1 MPEAIFCIGI
11 AASGKTTWAHQQK
24 GYIVLDSDQL
34 RLELWGLETD
44 QRDPHKVFDL
54 MYKRG
59 REYLLAGKSVI
70 FCATNLSMKYRMH
83 AIHQLSNIL
92 DISFK
97 AVIFNVPVNICCEN
111 NKKRARQVP
120 DWLFERQIKQFQ
132 CPTIAEGFDDIEIIT
147 PFYYNEIE
155 FSHSMWDDVR
165 AAGSQDNSHHTLTLY
180 DHLQACIDKLKLP
193 TLSTSAAKNA
203 HWEALCYAAALHDVG
218 KAYTRSYDENGV
230 AHYYNHEAYSAYI
243 AMNMYCRLEVIQLVN
258 YHMLPFNV
266 SAIPTWKKRLG
277 NDLWNKIMILHEAD
291 LAAK

>member
-34 RLELWGLETD
+34 RLKLWGSEIN

-59 REYLLAGKSVI
+59 REQLLAGNSVI
-70 FCATNLSMKYRMH
+70 FCSTNLSMKYRMH
-83 AIHQLSNIL
+83 AIHQLANIP
-92 DISFK
+92 DIIFK
-97 AVIFNVPVNICCEN
+97 AVIFNTPVDICREN

-120 DWLFERQIKQFQ
+120 DWLFERQVKQFQ
-132 CPTIAEGFDDIEIIT
+132 CPVMTEGFDNIEIIT
-147 PFYYNEIE
+147 PFYYNRVE
-155 FSHSMWDDVR
+155 FSHSMWNDVR
-165 AAGSQDNSHHTLTLY
+165 AIGSQDNPHHTLTLY
-180 DHLQACIDKLKLP
+180 DHLQACIDKLN
-193 TLSTSAAKNA
+193 LSKASNDEESMSLCFAAG
-203 HWEALCYAAALHDVG
+203 LHDVG

-230 AHYYNHEAYSAYI
+230 AHYYNHEAVSAYV
-243 AMNMYCRLEVIQLVN
+243 AMNMNCQLEIIQLIN

-266 SAIPTWKKRLG
+266 SAISTWKKRLG

>member
-1 MPEAIFCIGI
+1 MPEAIFTIGL

-34 RLELWGLETD
+34 RLELYGDETD

-59 REYLLAGKSVI
+59 REQLLNGNSVI
-70 FCATNLSMKYRMH
+70 FCSTNLSMKYRMH
-83 AIHQLSNIL
+83 AIHQLSNIP
-92 DISFK
+92 DIKFR
-97 AVIFNVPVNICCEN
+97 AIIFNVPVNICHEN

-120 DWLFERQIKQFQ
+120 DWLFERQAKQFQ
-132 CPTIAEGFDDIEIIT
+132 CPVLTEGFNSIEIIT
-147 PFYYNEIE
+147 PFEYDQIE

-165 AAGSQDNSHHTLTLY
+165 AAGSQDNPHHTLTLY
-180 DHLQACIDKLKLP
+180 DHLQACINRLNFSKLP
-193 TLSTSAAKNA
+193 IDDEDSKN
-203 HWEALCYAAALHDVG
+203 LCIAAALHDVG

-230 AHYYNHEAYSAYI
+230 AHYYNHEAYGAYL
-243 AMNMYCRLEVIQLVN
+243 AMNMCCQLEVIQLVN
-258 YHMLPFNV
+258 YHMLPFNT

-277 NDLWNKIMILHEAD
+277 DDLWDKIMILHEAD

>member
-1 MPEAIFCIGI
+1 MSEAIFTIGI
-11 AASGKTTWAHQQK
+11 SACGKTTWAHQQK

-34 RLELWGLETD
+34 RLELYGSETD

-59 REYLLAGKSVI
+59 REYLLTGKSVI

-83 AIHQLSNIL
+83 AIHQLSNIPN
-92 DISFK
+92 IKFR
-97 AVIFNVPVNICCEN
+97 AVIFNVPVNICREN

-132 CPTIAEGFDDIEIIT
+132 CPVMTEGFDNIEIIT
-147 PFYYNEIE
+147 PFHYNGIE

-165 AAGSQDNSHHTLTLY
+165 AAGSQCNPHHTLTLY
-180 DHLQACIDKLKLP
+180 DHLQVCIDRLNLSKLP
-193 TLSTSAAKNA
+193 MDDEDSKN
-203 HWEALCYAAALHDVG
+203 LCIAAALHDIG

-230 AHYYNHEAYSAYI
+230 AHYYNHEAVSGYL
-243 AMNMYCRLEVIQLVN
+243 AMNMRCQLKVIQLVN
-258 YHMLPFNV
+258 YHMLPFNT

-277 NDLWNKIMILHEAD
+277 DDLWNKIMILHEAD

>member
-1 MPEAIFCIGI
+1 MPEAIFTVGI
-11 AASGKTTWAHQQK
+11 SACGKTTWAHQQK

-34 RLELWGLETD
+34 RLELYGSETD

-70 FCATNLSMKYRMH
+70 FCATNLGMKYRVH
-83 AIHQLSNIL
+83 AIHQLSNIPN
-92 DISFK
+92 IKFR
-97 AVIFNVPVNICCEN
+97 AVIFNVPVNICREN
-111 NKKRARQVP
+111 NKKRVRQVP

-132 CPTIAEGFDDIEIIT
+132 CPTIAEGFDDIEIVT
-147 PFYYNEIE
+147 PFHYNRIE

-165 AAGSQDNSHHTLTLY
+165 AAGSQDNPHHTLTLY
-180 DHLQACIDKLKLP
+180 DHLQACVDRLNLSKMPIDDED
-193 TLSTSAAKNA
+193 SKN
-203 HWEALCYAAALHDVG
+203 LCIAAALHDVG

-230 AHYYNHEAYSAYI
+230 AHYYSHEAYSAYL
-243 AMNMYCRLEVIQLVN
+243 AMNMRCQLEVIQLVN

-277 NDLWNKIMILHEAD
+277 DDLWNKIMILHEAD